1 MVRAFLRC
9 AASFRLSLLLQIAAR
24 RKRGCCTIRNSG
36 CELTHLLFASV
47 SGCKDARQACFCILA
62 RQIIPVLYRNGF
74 LKRSTL
80 RGLTD
85 CDEQTVHIQPL
96 RLLGFEIQK
105 LHTLQDISMPKKL
118 LYRIVPKDPDILL
131 PLRTANQMRAC
142 AEGVTPMD
150 KRDAAAGV
158 CQEQCILNCRISAA
172 HDRNVQSLIKRA
184 VADSAVGYAAAGQ
197 RIFRRKPQ

>member
-1 MVRAFLRC
+1 
-9 AASFRLSLLLQIAAR
+9 
-24 RKRGCCTIRNSG
+24 
-36 CELTHLLFASV
+36 
-47 SGCKDARQACFCILA
+47 
-62 RQIIPVLYRNGF
+62 
-74 LKRSTL
+74 
-80 RGLTD
+80 
-85 CDEQTVHIQPL
+85 
-96 RLLGFEIQK
+96 
-105 LHTLQDISMPKKL
+105 MPKKL

-150 KRDAAAGV
+150 KRHAAAGV

-184 VADSAVGYAAAGQ
+184 VADSAVGYAAAGK